1 MTKSISTGEQAQIA
15 SGNSIVHEVADEL
28 QQRIGNVAHKG
39 EALERSLRAHSAQ
52 ASEKALEL
60 AAQARNKASHLRR
73 GAEKITSDNPWTV
86 VGAALALGI
95 LIGALSARR

>member
-1 MTKSISTGEQAQIA
+1 MTKLISTGEQPRTA
-15 SGNSIVHEVADEL
+15 SSSVVHEVADEL

-39 EALERSLRAHSAQ
+39 EALERSLRARGML

-60 AAQARNKASHLRR
+60 RAQARSKASQLRH
-73 GAEKITSDNPWTV
+73 GVEKITSDNPWTV
-86 VGAALALGI
+86 VGSALALGM